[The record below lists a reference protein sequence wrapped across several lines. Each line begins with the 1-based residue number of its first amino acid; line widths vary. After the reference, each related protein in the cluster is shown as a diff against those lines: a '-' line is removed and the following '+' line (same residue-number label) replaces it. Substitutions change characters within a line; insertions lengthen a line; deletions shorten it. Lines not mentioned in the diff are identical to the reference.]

1 MARKCRKCDRP
12 AVINMRQHKLA
23 LCKEHFPAWIQ
34 EQTGRFIKKY
44 RMFGREDRVLVA
56 VSGGKD
62 SLALWEVLI
71 QLGYEADGL
80 YLGLGIDEGVGYS
93 DVSRKM
99 VEAFAA
105 RHPRARLHILDV
117 EGVYGEGIPALARRV
132 RRGKGRPCSVCGLVK
147 RHEMN
152 RIAHELGYNVLAT
165 GHNLDD
171 EVAVLFQNTLNW
183 RVQYL
188 ARQSPVL
195 PEGDGFARKVKPF
208 FRFYE
213 RETAAY
219 AIVRG
224 IDYIYE
230 ECPFA
235 AGATTIY
242 YKELLNRLEAGKP
255 GAKLHFLLSF
265 LHAREREGLLAGREE
280 KQIELHPCENCG
292 QPTTA
297 PGLCAFCRL
306 WSEDVR
312 SQSAEA
318 LRPITLHF
326 ARKDAQESLVVEDCG
341 PG

>member
-1 MARKCRKCDRP
+1 MPRKCRKCGQP

-23 LCKEHFPAWIQ
+23 LCREHFPAWII

-44 RMFGREDRVLVA
+44 KMFTHDDRILVA

-62 SLALWEVLI
+62 SLALWDVLI
-71 QLGYEADGL
+71 QLGYEADAL
-80 YLGLGIDEGVGYS
+80 YLGLGIDEGAGYS
-93 DVSRKM
+93 DKSREM

-105 RHPRARLHILDV
+105 AHPQARLHILDI
-117 EGVYGEGIPALARRV
+117 EQTYGEGIPAIARRA
-132 RRGKGRPCSVCGLVK
+132 RRSAHKPCSVCGLVK

-183 RVQYL
+183 RVDYL
-188 ARQSPVL
+188 ARQHPVL
-195 PEGDGFARKVKPF
+195 PESAGFARKVKPF

-213 RETAAY
+213 REIAAY

-224 IDYIYE
+224 IDYIYD
-230 ECPFA
+230 ECPFSK
-235 AGATTIY
+235 GATTIY
-242 YKELLNRLEAGKP
+242 YKELLNRLEADKP
-255 GAKLHFLLSF
+255 GAKLHFFLSF
-265 LHAREREGLLAGREE
+265 LKAREKEGLFENLQKETP
-280 KQIELHPCENCG
+280 ELHPCENCG

-306 WSEDVR
+306 FPQEIL
-312 SQSAEA
+312 Q
-318 LRPITLHF
+318 RPPETFRPLTLQF
-326 ARKDAQESLVVEDCG
+326 KTTTSN
-341 PG
+341 